1 MGILQSKLQILT
13 GKHYH
18 HLRQLLR
25 HKTFFLLRLC
35 SEGVKF
41 THHLAVESL
50 CTPSRAAFLT
60 GRYPV
65 RLGNCNP
72 DQLIQC
78 FVKYNCTVGLA
89 REPNSAPVIMYTSG
103 RAGLSSSEITWPKIL
118 QNHNY
123 ITQAVGKWHLGW
135 DEDSYGDQKHGPLG
149 HGFDHFYGLPFT
161 LVDGI
166 ERNDPFFTY
175 ENIHQVRK
183 YVR

>member
-1 MGILQSKLQILT
+1 
-13 GKHYH
+13 
-18 HLRQLLR
+18 
-25 HKTFFLLRLC
+25 
-35 SEGVKF
+35 
-41 THHLAVESL
+41 
-50 CTPSRAAFLT
+50 
-60 GRYPV
+60 
-65 RLGNCNP
+65 
-72 DQLIQC
+72 
-78 FVKYNCTVGLA
+78 
-89 REPNSAPVIMYTSG
+89 MYTSG

-175 ENIHQVRK
+175 ENIHQVNMQGGLPILQGCIRSLTIDLH
-183 YVR
+183 YST